1 MREYKQFSPYKK
13 ARMVEKIE
21 KVKQY
26 YKDGYSVREI
36 KDMKDIKMSRTWVG
50 DIIRENEWST
60 GTDLTSIKK

>member
-50 DIIRENEWST
+50 DIVRENELST

>member
-1 MREYKQFSPYKK
+1 MRDYKQFSPYKK

-50 DIIRENEWST
+50 DIVRENELST
-60 GTDLTSIKK
+60 GTDLTSKNK

>member
-50 DIIRENEWST
+50 DIVRENELST
-60 GTDLTSIKK
+60 GTELTSIKK